1 MGIRSDTALAGSRA
15 LPRVTPLSLYF
26 WRDASYSL
34 LEMRVRGGV
43 QGVGVV
49 VGSVVVV
56 GAPGRPVG
64 CVMVLTV
71 VPCVDPKDGRDD
83 GVGIPGMVGFHG
95 DLFLMRSNNSLR
107 FGTGTC
113 AGVSC

>member
-1 MGIRSDTALAGSRA
+1 MRIRGS
-15 LPRVTPLSLYF
+15 
-26 WRDASYSL
+26 
-34 LEMRVRGGV
+34 VR
-43 QGVGVV
+43 GVGVV

-83 GVGIPGMVGFHG
+83 DVGIPGMLASTVIH
-95 DLFLMRSNNSLR
+95 SQ
-107 FGTGTC
+107 
-113 AGVSC
+113 